1 MKSRAILWSALLA
14 LGSAVAL
21 SAAPQ
26 LRLTSSALGPYVVTA
41 GANLN
46 SGQPI
51 VVNAANIGSGSLSLQ
66 ATSSVAWLSATV
78 GAAQSCAVYKTCYPI
93 SITGQTSTLTT
104 GTYTGLIT
112 VADPNAV
119 DAPQSISVT
128 VQVGSNVPSS
138 LQFYLAPGGSTSAT
152 FTTSSPVTATS
163 SAPWLSVGL
172 QGSGTYSFAVPYKV
186 TAAAGSSM
194 AANTYNAT
202 LALAGSKLADDN
214 KTVNVTLQVTTSPIA
229 QPGVPVLN
237 LKLAANSIKQT
248 IPVGIGNSGMGTLT
262 LSSVTAAAANS
273 GTWLTAANTGNVVSI
288 TADPTSLNP
297 GLYTGTVTVKSN
309 AVNTPVIDVN
319 LTVVAQS
326 APLANFQ
333 GVVNNAT
340 FVPGESV
347 APGDIIALFGEQFLY
362 SESPVFASAT
372 PLPTTLGGSSGTQV
386 LVNGQP
392 APLYFA
398 SYNQIDFQMPYE
410 AQAGQAVVQVVRGGQ
425 TGNSVSVEVAK
436 NQPRILPFGYGN
448 YGIIQ
453 NATQGGF
460 AVSTAAG
467 TALGLPTVH
476 PAKAGTDF
484 LTIYAI
490 GLGATSPAVQTGAA
504 ASGTILS
511 HVSLPTTVTFSA
523 TNPFAPSVTVTPSFA
538 GLAPSFVALYQINV
552 QVPANSPKGDS
563 VPLYLTSGSAVS
575 NTVYIA
581 VQ

>member
-1 MKSRAILWSALLA
+1 MNFRAFMLSAILA
-14 LGSAVAL
+14 LGSTAAL

-26 LRLTSSALGPYVVTA
+26 LRLTSSALGPYVVAA
-41 GANLN
+41 GSNLN
-46 SGQPI
+46 NGQAV

-66 ATSSVAWLSATV
+66 VASSVAWLSATV
-78 GAAQSCAVYKTCYPI
+78 GAPQSCTVFKTCYPV
-93 SITGQTSTLTT
+93 SITGQTSSLAA

-112 VADPNAV
+112 VNDPNAI

-128 VQVGSNVPSS
+128 VQVGSNVPGS
-138 LQFYLAPGGSTSAT
+138 LQFYLAPGGTASSS

-163 SAPWLSVGL
+163 SASWLSVGL
-172 QGSGTYSFAVPYKV
+172 QGSGTYSFAVPYKITA
-186 TAAAGSSM
+186 TAASNM

-214 KTVNVTLQVTTSPIA
+214 KTVNVTLQVTSSPIA
-229 QPGVPVLN
+229 QPSAATLN

-248 IPVGIGNSGMGTLT
+248 IPVSIGNSGMGTLT
-262 LSSVTAAAANS
+262 VSSATATAANN
-273 GTWLTAANTGNVVSI
+273 GTWLTATNNGNVVSVV
-288 TADPTSLNP
+288 ADPTNLSP
-297 GLYTGTVTVKSN
+297 GPYTGTVAVKSN
-309 AVNTPVIDVN
+309 AVNSVTIPVN

-347 APGDIIALFGEQFLY
+347 APGDIIAIFGEQFLY
-362 SESPVFASAT
+362 SESPVYAAAT
-372 PLPTTLGGSSGTQV
+372 PLPTSLGGSSGTQV

-398 SYNQIDFQMPYE
+398 SYNQIDFEMPYE
-410 AQAGQAVVQVVRGGQ
+410 TQAGQATIQVVRAGQ
-425 TGNSVSVEVAK
+425 TGNSISVEVAK
-436 NQPRILPFGYGN
+436 NQPRILPFAYGN

-453 NATQGGF
+453 NATQLGF
-460 AVSTAAG
+460 AVSQAAA
-467 TALGLPTVH
+467 TALGLQVAH

-490 GLGATSPAVQTGAA
+490 GLGPTSPAAVTGEA
-504 ASGTILS
+504 ASATVLS
-511 HVSLPTTVTFSA
+511 HVALATNVVFSA
-523 TNPFAPSVTVTPSFA
+523 NNPFATSVTATPSFA
-538 GLAPSFVALYQINV
+538 GLAPNFVGLYQVNV

-563 VPLYLTSGSAVS
+563 VPLYLVNGGVFS
-575 NTVYIA
+575 NTVNIA